1 MKKSILILILAGLLT
16 ACASVTL
23 DPCRGEENCESSLN
37 SAPFSENY
45 TESTTR
51 NRPAEV
57 TRPTTQITTKTTVT
71 TAVTTTQTT
80 TASVETTVSAEK
92 KKSATTA
99 KNNTEEK
106 TAPEVY
112 EEIGE
117 YEPTEAQYQNKESHE
132 AEPPKQEITPPATEP
147 PTEPPESSG
156 ISQSEINSYI
166 IQSAANY
173 GMAGASVTSG
183 DIWGG
188 GYSFNSPI
196 NIAVNDSVYAIE
208 SYADSELSRIYSEC
222 LNSGM
227 TSEEIAQYLYVYVCW
242 DGEWLYIMW

>member
-1 MKKSILILILAGLLT
+1 M
-16 ACASVTL
+16 
-23 DPCRGEENCESSLN
+23 P
-37 SAPFSENY
+37 
-45 TESTTR
+45 
-51 NRPAEV
+51 
-57 TRPTTQITTKTTVT
+57 QITTKAAVTTVT
-71 TAVTTTQTT
+71 TAVTTTQITTTT
-80 TASVETTVSAEK
+80 TASVEPTVSAEK

-99 KNNTEEK
+99 KKNAEEK

-112 EEIGE
+112 EEIDE
-117 YEPTEAQYQNKESHE
+117 YNPVEAQYQNNEYHE
-132 AEPPKQEITPPATEP
+132 AEPQKQEIPPPATEP

-196 NIAVNDSVYAIE
+196 NTAINDSVYAIE

>member
-16 ACASVTL
+16 AC
-23 DPCRGEENCESSLN
+23 GEEESKPAIN
-37 SAPFSENY
+37 AENTTSAVSE
-45 TESTTR
+45 TEAST
-51 NRPAEV
+51 NPI
-57 TRPTTQITTKTTVT
+57 PQITTKTTVT
-71 TAVTTTQTT
+71 TAVTTTKIT
-80 TASVETTVSAEK
+80 TASVEPTVSAEK
-92 KKSATTA
+92 KKSTTTA

-106 TAPEVY
+106 NAPEVY
-112 EEIGE
+112 EEIDE
-117 YEPTEAQYQNKESHE
+117 YKPTEAQYQESHE
-132 AEPPKQEITPPATEP
+132 AEPQKQEITPPATEP
-147 PTEPPESSG
+147 PAEPPESSG
-156 ISQSEINSYI
+156 VSQSEINSYI

-196 NIAVNDSVYAIE
+196 NTTVNDSVYAIE

>member
-23 DPCRGEENCESSLN
+23 DPDHGEKNCESSLN

-57 TRPTTQITTKTTVT
+57 TRPTTQITTKITVT
-71 TAVTTTQTT
+71 TAVTTTQITTIT
-80 TASVETTVSAEK
+80 TASVETTVSADK

-99 KNNTEEK
+99 KKNTEEK
-106 TAPEVY
+106 NVPEVY
-112 EEIGE
+112 EEIDE
-117 YEPTEAQYQNKESHE
+117 YKPAEAQYQNKKSHE
-132 AEPPKQEITPPATEP
+132 AEPQMQEITPPATEP
-147 PTEPPESSG
+147 PAEPPESSG

-196 NIAVNDSVYAIE
+196 NTAVNDSVYAIE
-208 SYADSELSRIYSEC
+208 SYIDSELSRIYSEC

-242 DGEWLYIMW
+242 DG

>member
-1 MKKSILILILAGLLT
+1 MKKIIFILTLCTMLT
-16 ACASVTL
+16 ACGA
-23 DPCRGEENCESSLN
+23 EESEPAINAENTMPAVSETESSTNL
-37 SAPFSENY
+37 
-45 TESTTR
+45 
-51 NRPAEV
+51 
-57 TRPTTQITTKTTVT
+57 TTQITTKTT
-71 TAVTTTQTT
+71 AVTTTQITTIT

-92 KKSATTA
+92 KKSTTTA
-99 KNNTEEK
+99 KKNTEEQ
-106 TAPEVY
+106 TAPDVY
-112 EEIGE
+112 EEIDE
-117 YEPTEAQYQNKESHE
+117 YNPVEAQYQNNEYHE

-147 PTEPPESSG
+147 PAEPPESSG
-156 ISQSEINSYI
+156 VSQSEINSYI

-196 NIAVNDSVYAIE
+196 NTAVNDSVYAVE

-227 TSEEIAQYLYVYVCW
+227 TPEEIAQYLYVYVCW

>member
-16 ACASVTL
+16 ACSA
-23 DPCRGEENCESSLN
+23 EESEPAINAENTMPAVSETESSTNL
-37 SAPFSENY
+37 
-45 TESTTR
+45 
-51 NRPAEV
+51 
-57 TRPTTQITTKTTVT
+57 TTQITTKTTVT
-71 TAVTTTQTT
+71 TAVTTTQITT
-80 TASVETTVSAEK
+80 ITTVSVETTISAEK

-99 KNNTEEK
+99 KKNVEEQ

-112 EEIGE
+112 EEIDE
-117 YEPTEAQYQNKESHE
+117 FQPTEAQYKNKESHE
-132 AEPPKQEITPPATEP
+132 NESQKQEITPPATEP
-147 PTEPPESSG
+147 PAEPPESSG
-156 ISQSEINSYI
+156 VSQSEINSYI

-196 NIAVNDSVYAIE
+196 NTAVNDSVYAVE

-227 TSEEIAQYLYVYVCW
+227 TPEEIAQYLYVYVCW

>member
-1 MKKSILILILAGLLT
+1 MKKIMFILTLCTMLT
-16 ACASVTL
+16 ACGA
-23 DPCRGEENCESSLN
+23 EESEPSINTENTTSAVSKTESSTN
-37 SAPFSENY
+37 
-45 TESTTR
+45 
-51 NRPAEV
+51 
-57 TRPTTQITTKTTVT
+57 PTTQITTKTTVT
-71 TAVTTTQTT
+71 TAVVTTAVMTTQTT
-80 TASVETTVSAEK
+80 TAYVETTVSAEK

-99 KNNTEEK
+99 KKNAEEK

-112 EEIGE
+112 EEIDE
-117 YEPTEAQYQNKESHE
+117 YKPAEAQYQNKESHE
-132 AEPPKQEITPPATEP
+132 AEPQKQEIIPPAAEP
-147 PTEPPESSG
+147 PAELPESSG

-173 GMAGASVTSG
+173 GMAGASVICG
-183 DIWGG
+183 DMWGG

-196 NIAVNDSVYAIE
+196 NTAVNDSVYAIE

-227 TSEEIAQYLYVYVCW
+227 MSEEIAQYLYVYVCW

>member
-1 MKKSILILILAGLLT
+1 M
-16 ACASVTL
+16 TL

-57 TRPTTQITTKTTVT
+57 TRPTTQITTKITVT
-71 TAVTTTQTT
+71 TAVTTTPITTIT

-99 KNNTEEK
+99 KKNAEEK

-112 EEIGE
+112 EEIAE
-117 YEPTEAQYQNKESHE
+117 YNSVEAQYQNNEYHE

-147 PTEPPESSG
+147 SAESPKSSE
-156 ISQSEINSYI
+156 ISQSEINSCI

-196 NIAVNDSVYAIE
+196 NTAINDSVYAIE

-227 TSEEIAQYLYVYVCW
+227 TPEEIAQYLYVYVCW

>member
-16 ACASVTL
+16 ACSA
-23 DPCRGEENCESSLN
+23 EESEPAINAENTMPAVSETESSTNL
-37 SAPFSENY
+37 
-45 TESTTR
+45 
-51 NRPAEV
+51 
-57 TRPTTQITTKTTVT
+57 TTQITTKTTVT
-71 TAVTTTQTT
+71 TAVATTQITTIT

-92 KKSATTA
+92 KKSTTTA
-99 KNNTEEK
+99 KNNIEEK
-106 TAPEVY
+106 NAPEVY
-112 EEIGE
+112 EEIDE
-117 YEPTEAQYQNKESHE
+117 YKPTEAQYQESHE
-132 AEPPKQEITPPATEP
+132 AEPQKQEITPPATEP
-147 PTEPPESSG
+147 PAEPPESSG
-156 ISQSEINSYI
+156 ISQSEINGYI

-196 NIAVNDSVYAIE
+196 NTAVNDSVYAIE